1 MPDILVYLHKQF
13 TSTILVCNHG
23 YAMLHLK
30 YNKHHGLLLFG
41 PCLLLCYIPL
51 DLASVEMDENDL
63 EMLRPIGKGQFGKVF
78 KGLSKGLQVAIK
90 EIPKGYGKP
99 DLTEIDVCR

>member
-1 MPDILVYLHKQF
+1 MV
-13 TSTILVCNHG
+13 
-23 YAMLHLK
+23 
-30 YNKHHGLLLFG
+30 LLLFWS
-41 PCLLLCYIPL
+41 I

-78 KGLSKGLQVAIK
+78 KGLWEGLQVAIK

-99 DLTEIDVCR
+99 DLTEIDICR